1 VPSGPD
7 RQIEELLER
16 AGRDAQPRSERWDT
30 LRARLAATP
39 QLARRRPLRWGL
51 VLGAAAMIVAAVG
64 LAFYLS
70 SGPAALAALGP
81 IEVIPQDI
89 EITVFNE
96 TETHGYPLFTPT
108 AQPAPH
114 QAFAPGQFA
123 RQQRIVQFRQP
134 AAQQMEE
141 VWRGPTVKSGMA
153 LVKDHRLVVNLRK
166 GDNIVRCTDVA
177 ATIDPTSVRFVSD
190 TDPVGTFVVEQNFE
204 YDLATAAALLRRYI
218 DKKITCVDKD
228 GGEVSGYL
236 CSHDDSGIVLAETA
250 PRADAPARK
259 TQTLSRDDVR
269 AVRLDD
275 VPKDLFVKP
284 TLVWKL
290 RTQRE
295 GKHHTTLSYV
305 CGHVKWDADYVAV
318 VTPGTA
324 ESGDRLDLQG
334 WVTIDN
340 RSGSTYRDAGIK
352 LIAGDVNRVADPWAP
367 QIVENVERYG
377 LAGGIRF
384 ARERVASVKVFE
396 EKEFFEYHLYT
407 LSAPSTVREQQ
418 IKQLKLLKAG
428 GVRAE
433 RLYVFSPTPD
443 SSFEWSAGRDPDPHK
458 VAVQLVFK
466 NEKANAIGMP
476 LPKGRVRLMQQ
487 DTDGDLGLIGEDHID
502 HTPKDEEIKLKIGYA
517 FDVTAEQIVLDTKRP
532 APRRQ
537 IVTLQLR
544 MRNHKDEAIR
554 GRFVARM
561 RDGQNWTI
569 TDTTAPWTRESVN
582 TVHFDFVLGTNEEKT
597 ITYTVD
603 YTW

>member
-1 VPSGPD
+1 
-7 RQIEELLER
+7 
-16 AGRDAQPRSERWDT
+16 
-30 LRARLAATP
+30 
-39 QLARRRPLRWGL
+39 
-51 VLGAAAMIVAAVG
+51 MIIAAVG
-64 LAFYLS
+64 LILYLT
-70 SGPAALAALGP
+70 SGPAALAVLGP

-96 TETHGYPLFTPT
+96 TETRGYPLFTPT
-108 AQPAPH
+108 ARPAPT
-114 QAFAPGQFA
+114 QAFMPGRFA
-123 RQQRIVQFRQP
+123 QQWRIVQFQQP

-166 GDNIVRCTDVA
+166 GDNVVRFTDVA

-204 YDLATAAALLRRYI
+204 YDLATAAALFNRYI

-236 CSHDDSGIVLAETA
+236 CSYDDSGIVLAETP
-250 PRADAPARK
+250 PRADAPDRR

-305 CGHVKWDADYVAV
+305 CGHVKWDADYVVV

-340 RSGSTYRDAGIK
+340 RSGSTYRDASIK

-367 QIVENVERYG
+367 QIVEEHLEGQVE
-377 LAGGIRF
+377 LS
-384 ARERVASVKVFE
+384 REYALGRHRLGADGKVFE
-396 EKEFFEYHLYT
+396 EKAFFEYHLYT
-407 LSAPSTVREQQ
+407 LSAPSTVRKQQ

-433 RLYVFSPTPD
+433 RLYVFSPTPH

-466 NEKANAIGMP
+466 NEKANSLGMP

-487 DTDGDLGLIGEDHID
+487 DTDGDLGLIGEDRID

-532 APRRQ
+532 AARRQ
-537 IVTLQLR
+537 IVKLQLR
-544 MRNHKDEAIR
+544 MRNHKDEAIC

-569 TDTTAPWTRESVN
+569 VDATDEWTREDVN
-582 TVHFDFVLGTNEEKT
+582 KVRFDFTLGANEEKT
-597 ITYTVD
+597 TTYTVD
-603 YTW
+603 YQW